1 MDKNVI
7 LFFADGTEEV
17 EALVPYDMLK
27 RCGAKVVLC
36 AVGEGKVKKGSHNL
50 SVECDINEKEIDL
63 NTEFDII
70 VIPGGGLGSS
80 NMAKSDVVDH
90 FVKRALKEDR
100 YISSICASPSVV
112 LGSKGVLE
120 GKKAVCY
127 PGFEEGMK
135 GALSSEAGVVK
146 DGKII
151 TAKGCGVSFEFSF
164 EIISCLFGDE
174 KTEELKRKI
183 IWSC

>member
-17 EALVPYDMLK
+17 EALVPFDMLK
-27 RCGAKVVLC
+27 RCDANVVLC
-36 AVGEGKVKKGSHNL
+36 AVGEGRVRTGSHKL
-50 SVECDINEKEIDL
+50 KIECDTSEKEIDL
-63 NTEFDII
+63 KMDFDMI

-90 FVKRALKEDR
+90 FIKRALKEDK

-112 LGSKGVLE
+112 LGPKGVLE

-135 GALSSEAGVVK
+135 GAFSSESGVIK

-164 EIISCLFGDE
+164 EIVSCLFGDE